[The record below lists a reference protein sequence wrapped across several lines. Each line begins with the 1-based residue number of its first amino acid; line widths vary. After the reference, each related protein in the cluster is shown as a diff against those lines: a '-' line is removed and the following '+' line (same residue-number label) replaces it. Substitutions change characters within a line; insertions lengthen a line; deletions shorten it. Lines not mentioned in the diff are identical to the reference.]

1 MRISPVWP
9 VQAIFRRM
17 IRLGVNLDHVATL
30 RQARL
35 GRAPDVL
42 AAGHA
47 ALLGGADHVVAHLR
61 EDRRHVQD
69 RDVRL
74 LRDALAL
81 PLQLEMAATPEMT
94 RFARDLKPAGVCLVP
109 EKREERTTEGG
120 LSVERDAE
128 VLKRVVADL
137 GEAGI
142 AVSLFVDPD
151 EKALV
156 AAGEIGAPAVELHT
170 GRYAD
175 AANEGLRL
183 REHRALAR
191 AAVTAKSLGFRVH
204 AGHGLDYGNVA
215 RVAAL
220 PEVEELNIG
229 FSIVARAVFSGLE
242 AAVAEMR
249 LRIAGARA
257 TEAPLP

>member
-1 MRISPVWP
+1 
-9 VQAIFRRM
+9 M

-35 GRAPDVL
+35 GRAPDLL

-47 ALLGGADHVVAHLR
+47 ALIGGADHVVVHLR

-69 RDVRL
+69 KDVRL

-94 RFARDLKPAGVCLVP
+94 AIARSVKPDGVCLVP
-109 EKREERTTEGG
+109 ERREERTTEGG
-120 LSVERDAE
+120 LSVERDE
-128 VLKRVVADL
+128 GVITRVVSELRD
-137 GEAGI
+137 AGI

-151 EKALV
+151 EAALV
-156 AAGEIGAPAVELHT
+156 AANATGAGAVELHT

-175 AANEGLRL
+175 ATSEGLRI
-183 REHRALAR
+183 REHRALAKS
-191 AAVTAKSLGFRVH
+191 AITARSLGFRVH
-204 AGHGLDYGNVA
+204 AGHGLDYGNVS

-229 FSIVARAVFSGLE
+229 FAIVARAVFTGLE

-249 LRIAGARA
+249 ARIAGARA
-257 TEAPLP
+257 AEAPLP